1 MVVTAMNI
9 WQKVLQVIQQ
19 DVTRPTFE
27 MWFATSELL
36 SEGDDR
42 IVVSVP
48 SEFAKDWLQSK
59 YYSNIQS
66 ILHDLTGKEV
76 DITFVVSRPEVH
88 EKEPEEPQ
96 NSGHLL
102 NPKYT
107 FSSFVVG
114 NSNKFAHAA
123 CLAAARDPGRAYNP
137 LFIYGGVGLGKT
149 HLLQAIGHEILSR
162 RPGADLIYTTTE
174 KFTNEVI
181 YAIQQNRINEFHEYY
196 RTVEV
201 LLIDDIQFL
210 AGKERTQEEF
220 FHTFNALYDRNRQIV
235 VTSDRPPKELQGIA
249 DRLRSRFEM
258 GLLADIQPPDLE
270 TRIAILQK
278 KADMEHVDIPQEVIN
293 YVAGHSFS
301 NIRELEGSLVRLVAV
316 ASLQNREITLDVTRE
331 VLRDIVPKSSNKINI
346 ARIME
351 EVSRFFKLD
360 VKDLTARRRTHDIAI
375 PRQIAMYLAREYTD
389 DSLISIGEKFG
400 GRDHTTVMYAYD
412 KIALERKSDQA
423 LDAAIHEILSSLER

>member
-1 MVVTAMNI
+1 MNI
-9 WQKVLQVIQQ
+9 WQKVLQTIIK
-19 DVTRPTFE
+19 DVTKPTFE
-27 MWFATSELL
+27 MWFATSDLV
-36 SEGDDR
+36 SESEDR

-59 YYSNIQS
+59 YYSTISQ
-66 ILHDLTGKEV
+66 ILREITGKDLDV
-76 DITFVVSRPEVH
+76 TFVVSRSIDH
-88 EKEPEEPQ
+88 AIDSEEPA
-96 NSGHLL
+96 NSGHIL

-162 RPGADLIYTTTE
+162 KTTADLIYTTTE

-181 YAIQQNRINEFHEYY
+181 YAIQNNRNTEFHEYY

-220 FHTFNALYDRNRQIV
+220 FHTFNALYDRNKQIV

-278 KADMEHVDIPQEVIN
+278 KADIEHVVIPQEVIN
-293 YVAGHSFS
+293 YVAGHGFN

-316 ASLQNREITLDVTRE
+316 ASLQNREITLDVARE
-331 VLRDIVPKSSNKINI
+331 VLRDIVPKSSQKITI
-346 ARIME
+346 SRIME
-351 EVSRFFKLD
+351 EVARFFKLD
-360 VKDLTARRRTHDIAI
+360 VKDLVARRRTHDIAI
-375 PRQIAMYLAREYTD
+375 PRQIAMYLSREYTD
-389 DSLISIGEKFG
+389 ESLINIGENFG

-412 KIALERKSDQA
+412 KIALERKSDQT
-423 LDAAIHEILSSLER
+423 LDAAIHEIITILER

>member
-1 MVVTAMNI
+1 MNI
-9 WQKVLQVIQQ
+9 WQQVLQVIQQ
-19 DVTRPTFE
+19 DVTKPTFE

-36 SEGDDR
+36 SETYDR
-42 IVVSVP
+42 LVVSVP

-59 YYSNIQS
+59 YYNTIQN
-66 ILHDLTGKEV
+66 ILHDLTGKDI
-76 DITFVVSRPEVH
+76 DITFVVQRSMEHVPEM
-88 EKEPEEPQ
+88 EEPQ
-96 NSGHLL
+96 TNDHTL

-149 HLLQAIGHEILSR
+149 HLLQAIGHEILAR
-162 RPGADLIYTTTE
+162 KPAADLIYTTTE
-174 KFTNEVI
+174 KFTNEVV
-181 YAIQQNRINEFHEYY
+181 YAIQQNRIPEFHEYY

-210 AGKERTQEEF
+210 TGKERTQEEF
-220 FHTFNALYDRNRQIV
+220 FHAFNALYDRSRQIV

-278 KADMEHVDIPQEVIN
+278 KASLEHVDIPQEVIN

-316 ASLQNREITLDVTRE
+316 ASLQNRELTLEVARE
-331 VLRDIVPKSSNKINI
+331 VLRDIVPRGNRRITI
-346 ARIME
+346 TRIME
-351 EVSRFFKLD
+351 EVARFFKLD

-389 DSLISIGEKFG
+389 DSLIAIGEQFG

-412 KIALERKSDQA
+412 KITQERRLDQT
-423 LDAAIHEILSSLER
+423 LDAAIHEILSILER

>member
-1 MVVTAMNI
+1 MNI
-9 WQKVLQVIQQ
+9 WQKVLQTIIK
-19 DVTRPTFE
+19 DVTKPTFE
-27 MWFATSELL
+27 MWFATSDLV
-36 SEGDDR
+36 SESEDR

-59 YYSNIQS
+59 YYSTISQ
-66 ILHDLTGKEV
+66 ILHDITGKDLDV
-76 DITFVVSRPEVH
+76 TFVVSRSIDH
-88 EKEPEEPQ
+88 ATDIEEPAS
-96 NSGHLL
+96 SGHIL

-162 RPGADLIYTTTE
+162 KTTADLIYTTTE

-181 YAIQQNRINEFHEYY
+181 YAIQNNRNTEFHEYY

-220 FHTFNALYDRNRQIV
+220 FHTFNALYDRNKQIV
-235 VTSDRPPKELQGIA
+235 VTSDRPTKELQGIA

-278 KADMEHVDIPQEVIN
+278 KADIEHVFIPQEVIN
-293 YVAGHSFS
+293 YVASHGFN

-316 ASLQNREITLDVTRE
+316 ASLQNREITLDVARE
-331 VLRDIVPKSSNKINI
+331 VLRDIVPKSSQKITI
-346 ARIME
+346 TRIME
-351 EVSRFFKLD
+351 EVARFFKLD
-360 VKDLTARRRTHDIAI
+360 VKDLVARRRTHDIAM
-375 PRQIAMYLAREYTD
+375 PRQIAMYLSREYTD
-389 DSLISIGEKFG
+389 ESLINIGENFG

-412 KIALERKSDQA
+412 KIALERKSDQT
-423 LDAAIHEILSSLER
+423 LDAAIHEIITILER

>member
-1 MVVTAMNI
+1 MNI
-9 WQKVLQVIQQ
+9 WQKVLGLIQR
-19 DVTRPTFE
+19 DVTKPTFE
-27 MWFATSELL
+27 MWFATSELV
-36 SEGDDR
+36 SETDER

-59 YYSNIQS
+59 YYGTIQEAIQRIS
-66 ILHDLTGKEV
+66 GREL
-76 DITFVVSRPEVH
+76 DITFVVSRNIEHLPEAAD
-88 EKEPEEPQ
+88 EQP
-96 NSGHLL
+96 SGHFL
-102 NPKYT
+102 NPRYT

-149 HLLQAIGHEILSR
+149 HLLQAIGHEILTR
-162 RPGADLIYTTTE
+162 RPGVDLIYTTTE

-181 YAIQQNRINEFHEYY
+181 KAIQQNRINEFHEYY

-220 FHTFNALYDRNRQIV
+220 FHTFNALYDKNHQIV
-235 VTSDRPPKELQGIA
+235 ITSDRPPKELQGIA

-278 KADMEHVDIPQEVIN
+278 KAEVEHVSIPQEVIN
-293 YVAGHSFS
+293 YVAGHSFN

-316 ASLQNREITLDVTRE
+316 ASLQNREITLEVARE
-331 VLRDIVPKSSNKINI
+331 VLRDIVPKSNKKIKVQ
-346 ARIME
+346 RIME
-351 EVSRFFKLD
+351 EVARFFKLEIS
-360 VKDLTARRRTHDIAI
+360 DLIARRRTHDIAI
-375 PRQIAMYLAREYTD
+375 PRQIAMYLTREYTEE
-389 DSLISIGEKFG
+389 SLISIGDSFG
-400 GRDHTTVMYAYD
+400 GRDHTTVMYAHD
-412 KIALERKSDQA
+412 KIAQERRIDQA
-423 LDAAIHEILSSLER
+423 LDAAIQEIMANLEGA